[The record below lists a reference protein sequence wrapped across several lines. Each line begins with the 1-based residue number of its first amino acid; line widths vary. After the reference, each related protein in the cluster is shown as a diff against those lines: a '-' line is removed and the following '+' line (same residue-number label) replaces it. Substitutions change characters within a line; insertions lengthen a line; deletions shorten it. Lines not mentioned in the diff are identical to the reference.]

1 MAEGYR
7 KNYRNKN
14 NRHSR
19 GTQQKTPVLPYR
31 TTSPWDASAK
41 NHRVIDAKIVMLCCG
56 APALPAILLGLVTG
70 NWIIGTAVG
79 VGVVVVGALFLW
91 NRSTAWLLKS
101 LGCIPV
107 GRGQYQHVITVI
119 QGICDSVGIEL
130 PHLYVVDD
138 PSINALSIGT
148 SQKYMSLVFT
158 SAFADTLDSLEI
170 EAAMAHEILHL
181 RSREATVGTLAAFIT
196 LPLVV
201 VLPGISKVVYRISGK
216 GREMPA
222 DVRAVSLTRYP
233 PSLYSALKFMSDT
246 AEKSKLLKR
255 AAGKGTKYLWTVP
268 LGERPEDMT
277 QLGNIDHPYVRMSVL
292 QELY

>member
-14 NRHSR
+14 NRR
-19 GTQQKTPVLPYR
+19 PQGTQQKAPVLPHS

-41 NHRVIDAKIVMLCCG
+41 NHRVVDAKIVILCCG
-56 APALPAILLGLVTG
+56 APAVPAALLGLVTG

-79 VGVVVVGALFLW
+79 VCVVVAGAFFLW
-91 NRSTAWLLKS
+91 NRSTSWLLKS
-101 LGCIPV
+101 LGCVPV
-107 GRGQYQHVITVI
+107 GSGQYQHVMTVI
-119 QGICDSVGIEL
+119 KGICDSVGIEL

-138 PSINALSIGT
+138 PSINTLSIGT

-158 SAFADTLDSLEI
+158 GAFAGTLDSLEI

-181 RSREATVGTLAAFIT
+181 RSREATVGTLAAFIA

-222 DVRAVSLTRYP
+222 DIRAVSLTRHP
-233 PSLYSALKFMSDT
+233 PSLYSALKLMSDT
-246 AEKSKLLKR
+246 AERSILLKR
-255 AAGKGTKYLWTVP
+255 AAGRATKYLWTVP
-268 LGERPEDMT
+268 LGERPDDMT
-277 QLGNIDHPYVRMSVL
+277 QLGNVDHPYVRMSAL